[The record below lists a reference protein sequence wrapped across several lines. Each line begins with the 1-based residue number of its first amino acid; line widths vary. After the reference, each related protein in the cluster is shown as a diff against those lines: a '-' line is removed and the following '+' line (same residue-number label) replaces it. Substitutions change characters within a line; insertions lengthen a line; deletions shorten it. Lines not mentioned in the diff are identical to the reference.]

1 MFTDY
6 LGGKNFLYL
15 IINMIELNNL
25 RAFSTKE
32 IQYRYNLL

>member
-32 IQYRYNLL
+32 NKR